1 MLLFFHFLTPL
12 FALPSLH
19 LCTTTILFIVKSM
32 SDFDSDFPLFSVE
45 VDKAKV
51 NWKEVVLD
59 ELFVDGKQDL
69 GYLPESNLGCHAK
82 AELHLLRLLCGALE
96 LRNGKNE
103 STYVPILAHLMFC
116 HRADHVNFPVRKKGL
131 SDLTNEAKAYLQG
144 KEVRDLIDVP
154 EESFIRFLIA
164 VEIARYHFSQ
174 VEGWFQKYQ
183 PYIAMPR
190 KVKVF
195 LEQYKTQNG
204 VFATTRKL
212 KGFRQAD
219 ICIYLSMQAS
229 VRKERDDLAKLLN
242 HLKDMYSPSEI
253 TTMQTTGYPT
263 IGWSVF
269 PFKFL
274 YDSKILLI
282 VKKEKVAK
290 ESGFTI
296 PAESTA
302 ISAYS
307 ESEV

>member
-1 MLLFFHFLTPL
+1 
-12 FALPSLH
+12 
-19 LCTTTILFIVKSM
+19 M
-32 SDFDSDFPLFSVE
+32 SDLDSDFPLFSLE
-45 VDKAKV
+45 VDEAKV

-59 ELFVDGKQDL
+59 ELFVDGKQQDL

-82 AELHLLRLLCGALE
+82 AELHLLRLLCGAVE
-96 LRNGKNE
+96 LRNGTNG
-103 STYVPILAHLMFC
+103 STYAPILAHLMFC
-116 HRADHVNFPVRKKGL
+116 HRADHVNFPVRKKGS

-144 KEVRDLIDVP
+144 KEVRDLIDIP

-183 PYIAMPR
+183 AYIAMPM

-219 ICIYLSMQAS
+219 ICIYLSMQSS
-229 VRKERDDLAKLLN
+229 VGKERGDLAKLQN
-242 HLKDMYSPSEI
+242 HLNDMYSPSEI
-253 TTMQTTGYPT
+253 ATMQTTGYPT

-290 ESGFTI
+290 ESGFTVG
-296 PAESTA
+296 AESTA

-307 ESEV
+307 ETEV